1 MEEYQ
6 ERVLVEQKELGEKII
21 KLTTF
26 LINAEK
32 MKVLGE
38 QEWKQLNLQLEAM
51 LEYHLILIIRIRN
64 YREPL
69 Q

>member
-38 QEWKQLNLQLEAM
+38 QEWKAM